1 MWQGVP
7 PGRALMTRYRP
18 GQPRAYMEY
27 DGGPTVVS
35 LPPAWP
41 AGQGPE
47 A

>member
-7 PGRALMTRYRP
+7 PGRSLMTRYKP

-27 DGGPTVVS
+27 DGGPTVKS

-41 AGQGPE
+41 PGEGPD